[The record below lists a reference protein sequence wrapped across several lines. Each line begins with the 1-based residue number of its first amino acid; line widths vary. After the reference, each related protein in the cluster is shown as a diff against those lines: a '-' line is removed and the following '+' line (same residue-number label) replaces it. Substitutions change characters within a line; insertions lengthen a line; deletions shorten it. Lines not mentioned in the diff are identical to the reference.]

1 MASEKRQVHFIFFPA
16 MSHGHMIPMI
26 DMARL
31 FASRGV
37 KATVVTTPANVT
49 RISKYIHRAD
59 VNILTFKYAS
69 EEAGLPEGCE
79 HLDDIPPHLWH
90 NLPMASQKMQEP
102 IAQILRDHR
111 PDCLVADMFY
121 TWATDVAGRYN
132 IPRLVFHGTSFFS
145 LCLVT
150 SISSY
155 QLSKTVSS
163 DSEHFGIPNLPDVIK
178 MTRTELPD
186 FTTNEESDTGKLFKA
201 ALESELKSYGV
212 VVNSFYELEPAYV
225 EHLRKEHGRKA
236 WHIGPLSLCIKD
248 VEEKSNRGKVATID
262 EHECLKWLNSK
273 EHNSVIYISFGS
285 SVYFSPS
292 QLREIASALEA
303 CGHQFIWVVR
313 SQKSSEEEPEGLL
326 PEGFEKRTEGKG
338 LIIRGWAPQVSIL
351 EHQAIGAFMNHSG
364 WNSVLESITAG
375 VPMVTWPMVAD
386 NFVIEKLVTE
396 ILKIGVSVGVKRLD
410 GIKGDSIKS
419 EAIEK
424 ALNKIMAGEEAEE
437 MRKRGKTL
445 AELSKRAVEEG
456 SSYVQLDAFI
466 EEIALYRQR

>member
-1 MASEKRQVHFIFFPA
+1 MASENRQLQIFFLPA
-16 MSHGHMIPMI
+16 MGQGHMIPMV
-26 DMARL
+26 DLARL

-37 KATVVTTPANVT
+37 KATIVTTPVNAT
-49 RISKYIHRAD
+49 LISKSIQRTN
-59 VNILTFKYAS
+59 VNILTFKFPSA
-69 EEAGLPEGCE
+69 EAGLPEGCE
-79 HLDDIPPHLWH
+79 NVETTPPHLLA
-90 NLPMASQKMQEP
+90 NLILASLKLRKP
-102 IAQILRDHR
+102 VDQIIRDHH
-111 PDCLVADMFY
+111 PDCLVADYFY
-121 TWATDVAGRYN
+121 SWATEVAGTYN
-132 IPRLVFHGTSFFS
+132 IPRIVFNATNFFT
-145 LCLVT
+145 LCV
-150 SISSY
+150 SASIRKYQPFKNISSR
-155 QLSKTVSS
+155 
-163 DSEHFGIPNLPDVIK
+163 SEPCLIPDLPDVMH
-178 MTRTELPD
+178 MTMEQLPNWKAD
-186 FTTNEESDTGKLFKA
+186 GESDMAKLSQA
-201 ALESELKSYGV
+201 AKVSASKSYGDII
-212 VVNSFYELEPAYV
+212 NSFYELEPAYV
-225 EHLRKEHGRKA
+225 DHYRNVLGKKA
-236 WHIGPLSLCIKD
+236 WHVGPLCLATRD
-248 VEEKSNRGKVATID
+248 MEEKVHRGKQAAIG
-262 EHECLKWLNSK
+262 EHEYLKWLDSK
-273 EHNSVIYISFGS
+273 KTSSVIYVCFGS
-285 SVYFSPS
+285 VAKFNDA
-292 QLREIASALEA
+292 QLREIGLALEA
-303 CGHQFIWVVR
+303 SGYPFIWVVR
-313 SQKSSEEEPEGLL
+313 RSPKKSEEQEEWL
-326 PEGFEKRTEGKG
+326 PGGFEERTEGRG